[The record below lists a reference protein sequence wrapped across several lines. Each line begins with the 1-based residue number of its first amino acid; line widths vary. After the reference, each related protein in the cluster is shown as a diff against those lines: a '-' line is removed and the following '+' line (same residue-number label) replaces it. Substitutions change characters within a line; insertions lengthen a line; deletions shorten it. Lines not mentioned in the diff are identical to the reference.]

1 MYSIRRRKLYPESC
15 QSQDTLESLQNS
27 ANTLI
32 LPNSGLNASELTTVV
47 GLIPLRNGWRLH
59 IVSLMRKCLDGSV
72 TPYFNNYFHLNS
84 SIHTIVTRNCS
95 DTHMLWLEE
104 EVFFILLRQ
113 KSTAAS
119 PAIWRPR
126 IPILNFQ
133 RILRTFSHTIVTFL
147 DRFYSVFFFTTLY
160 SNTFCDVNTV
170 INL

>member
-15 QSQDTLESLQNS
+15 QSQDTLESLQTN

-47 GLIPLRNGWRLH
+47 GLIPLRNGWKLH
-59 IVSLMRKCLDGSV
+59 IVSLTRKGLDSSV
-72 TPYFNNYFHLNS
+72 TLYFNNYFHLNS

-95 DTHMLWLEE
+95 DTCTLWLE

-133 RILRTFSHTIVTFL
+133 RILRTFSPTIVNF
-147 DRFYSVFFFTTLY
+147 
-160 SNTFCDVNTV
+160 
-170 INL
+170 

>member
-47 GLIPLRNGWRLH
+47 GLIPLRNGWKLH
-59 IVSLMRKCLDGSV
+59 IVSLTRKGLDSSV
-72 TPYFNNYFHLNS
+72 TLYFNNYFHLNS
-84 SIHTIVTRNCS
+84 SIHTIATRNCS
-95 DTHMLWLEE
+95 DTCTLWLE

-119 PAIWRPR
+119 PAIWRSR

-147 DRFYSVFFFTTLY
+147 DKFYSVFFFTTLY

>member
-15 QSQDTLESLQNS
+15 QSQDTLESLQTN

-47 GLIPLRNGWRLH
+47 GLIPLRNGWKLH
-59 IVSLMRKCLDGSV
+59 IVSLTRKGLDSSV
-72 TPYFNNYFHLNS
+72 TLYFNNYFHLNS

-95 DTHMLWLEE
+95 DTCTLWLE

-133 RILRTFSHTIVTFL
+133 RILRTFSLTIVNF
-147 DRFYSVFFFTTLY
+147 
-160 SNTFCDVNTV
+160 
-170 INL
+170 

>member
-1 MYSIRRRKLYPESC
+1 MYSIHRSKLYPESC

-47 GLIPLRNGWRLH
+47 GLIPLRNGWKLH
-59 IVSLMRKCLDGSV
+59 IVSLTRKGLDSSV
-72 TPYFNNYFHLNS
+72 TLYFNNYFHLNS

-95 DTHMLWLEE
+95 DTCTLWLE

-119 PAIWRPR
+119 PAI
-126 IPILNFQ
+126 
-133 RILRTFSHTIVTFL
+133 
-147 DRFYSVFFFTTLY
+147 
-160 SNTFCDVNTV
+160 
-170 INL
+170 